1 VVSATGSFTK
11 PANWAGRDSSLYPKI
26 NIRLYPMYEYLELK
40 NKAKVYFVPLQ
51 DTKSLTTLIMFPV
64 GSRYEADKMAGVSHY
79 VEHLMFKGTKK
90 RKNTLILTR
99 EIDRLGSQYNAF
111 TGKEYTGYYIKA
123 DAKYSEVSM
132 DILSDMLFNS
142 KFDPKEMEREKGP
155 IIEEIRM
162 YKDNPLMNIENIFED
177 LMFAGC
183 PLGRDIAGTE
193 DNVRSYQ
200 RPDVLKYRDTYYSP
214 NNMTIVVAGAIDE
227 KVKDQV
233 KKYFGAGKN
242 NGGKKR
248 EYKPACFGSVEKDK
262 RIVVEKK
269 ETDQVQMM
277 LGFPGFNH
285 EDNRNYAGLVMDSVL
300 GGSMSSRLFIQIRE
314 RRGLAY
320 MIRSGA
326 GHFRDTGYFYVR
338 AGLEAKNIN
347 KAIEVIKKEIER
359 ICEKGVSKK
368 ELADAK
374 THIRGAQTLSLEDSA
389 SQADHYAEEALFS
402 KKIETPEE
410 ILVKVEKVTNE
421 DIIKVA
427 REVFKWNQM
436 RVAIIGNVDK
446 KDVKF

>member
-1 VVSATGSFTK
+1 
-11 PANWAGRDSSLYPKI
+11 
-26 NIRLYPMYEYLELK
+26 MYEYLELK

-51 DTKSLTTLIMFPV
+51 DTKSLTTLVMYPV
-64 GSRYEADKMAGVSHY
+64 GSRYEAEKMAGVSHY

-90 RKNTLILTR
+90 RPNTLTLTR
-99 EIDRLGSQYNAF
+99 EIDRLGAQYNAF

-142 KFDPKEMEREKGP
+142 KFDQKEMEREKGP

-162 YKDNPLMNIENIFED
+162 YKDNPLMSIDSLFED
-177 LMFAGC
+177 LMFDGC

-193 DNVRSYQ
+193 AHVRSYK
-200 RPDVLKYRDTYYSP
+200 RPDVIKYRDTYYSP
-214 NNMTIVVAGAIDE
+214 NNMTIVVAGAIDD
-227 KVKDQV
+227 KVKSQV

-242 NGGKKR
+242 NGGRKR
-248 EYKPACFGSVEKDK
+248 EYTPFCFGAVAKDK
-262 RIVVEKK
+262 RIVVSKK

-277 LGFPGFNH
+277 LGFPGFHYN
-285 EDNRNYAGLVMDSVL
+285 EKENYAEGVLNTIL

-320 MIRSGA
+320 MIRSGSDN
-326 GHFRDTGYFYVR
+326 FRDTGYVYVR

-359 ICEKGVSKK
+359 ICEKGVTKK

-374 THIRGAQTLSLEDSA
+374 THIRGAFTLSLEDSSAQANYYA
-389 SQADHYAEEALFS
+389 SEALFS
-402 KKIETPEE
+402 QNMEDPEERLQKIEK
-410 ILVKVEKVTNE
+410 ITNE

-427 REVFKWNQM
+427 KQVFKWNQM

>member
-1 VVSATGSFTK
+1 
-11 PANWAGRDSSLYPKI
+11 
-26 NIRLYPMYEYLELK
+26 MYEYLELK
-40 NKAKVYFVPLQ
+40 DKAKVYFIPLL
-51 DTKSLTTLIMFPV
+51 DTKSLTTLVMYPV
-64 GSRYEADKMAGVSHY
+64 GSRYEAEKMAGVSHY

-90 RKNTLILTR
+90 RPNTLNLTR
-99 EIDRLGSQYNAF
+99 EIDRLGAQYNAF

-162 YKDNPLMNIENIFED
+162 YQDNPLMNIDNIFED
-177 LMFAGC
+177 VMYAGC
-183 PLGRDIAGTE
+183 SLGRDIAGTE
-193 DNVRSYQ
+193 AHVRSYK
-200 RPDVLKYRDTYYSP
+200 RPDVIKYRDTYYSP

-227 KVKDQV
+227 KVKEQV

-242 NGGKKR
+242 SGAKKR
-248 EYKPACFGSVEKDK
+248 DFKSACFGPIEKDK
-262 RIVVEKK
+262 RIVVQKK
-269 ETDQVQMM
+269 DTDQVQLM
-277 LGFPGFNH
+277 LGFPGFDYN
-285 EDNRNYAGLVMDSVL
+285 DDRNYAEGVMNTIL

-320 MIRSGA
+320 MVRSGSEN
-326 GHFRDTGYFYVR
+326 FRDTGHVFVR

-347 KAIEVIKKEIER
+347 KAIAVIKKEIER

-374 THIRGAQTLSLEDSA
+374 THIRGAMTLSLEDSSAQANYYA
-389 SQADHYAEEALFS
+389 SEALFS
-402 KKIETPEE
+402 KNMEDPEERLEKIEK
-410 ILVKVEKVTNE
+410 ITNE

-427 REVFKWNQM
+427 KEVFKWNQM
-436 RVAIIGNVDK
+436 RISIIGNVDK

>member
-1 VVSATGSFTK
+1 
-11 PANWAGRDSSLYPKI
+11 
-26 NIRLYPMYEYLELK
+26 
-40 NKAKVYFVPLQ
+40 
-51 DTKSLTTLIMFPV
+51 
-64 GSRYEADKMAGVSHY
+64 
-79 VEHLMFKGTKK
+79 
-90 RKNTLILTR
+90 
-99 EIDRLGSQYNAF
+99 
-111 TGKEYTGYYIKA
+111 
-123 DAKYSEVSM
+123 
-132 DILSDMLFNS
+132 
-142 KFDPKEMEREKGP
+142 
-155 IIEEIRM
+155 
-162 YKDNPLMNIENIFED
+162 
-177 LMFAGC
+177 
-183 PLGRDIAGTE
+183 
-193 DNVRSYQ
+193 
-200 RPDVLKYRDTYYSP
+200 
-214 NNMTIVVAGAIDE
+214 
-227 KVKDQV
+227 
-233 KKYFGAGKN
+233 
-242 NGGKKR
+242 
-248 EYKPACFGSVEKDK
+248 
-262 RIVVEKK
+262 
-269 ETDQVQMM
+269 M